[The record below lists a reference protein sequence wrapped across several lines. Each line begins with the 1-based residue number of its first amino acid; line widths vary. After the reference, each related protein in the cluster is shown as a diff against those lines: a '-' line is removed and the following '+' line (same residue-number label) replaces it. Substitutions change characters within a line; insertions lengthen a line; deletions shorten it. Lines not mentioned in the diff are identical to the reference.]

1 VANPSRHPLLRF
13 PHFNNQLMSF
23 ANFDYEAQTLTPRE
37 VVKAATATPQTEP
50 QNELDG
56 IIDKTSKQLELFGA
70 LVSQFDIQRKQV
82 GTRRDNA
89 RLRANIDVL
98 ISKIANMESAI
109 RILIDNVASV
119 VNNNQAGGTHKRLNI
134 TKKQI
139 VIKER
144 LESEFNGLH
153 KQLQVTTRAYR
164 EKKKQNPLREANE
177 TTPLIEE
184 HNQQQVQ
191 LQQQH
196 QQQQQIQEEQINETE
211 LQYHLLLT
219 EERNQEI
226 NQINE
231 GILEIN
237 SIFKD
242 LGELVHQQGD
252 QLDTIE
258 ENVLQLSGHTQ
269 QAQTELVKA
278 NEYQRKKGKWSCIIL
293 VALCIVGLVIVLAV
307 VS

>member
-1 VANPSRHPLLRF
+1 
-13 PHFNNQLMSF
+13 MSF
-23 ANFDYEAQTLTPRE
+23 ADFDYEAQTQTPRKG
-37 VVKAATATPQTEP
+37 VMAATSSPQTEP
-50 QNELDG
+50 QNELDV

-70 LVSQFDIQRKQV
+70 LVSQFDTQRKQV
-82 GTRRDNA
+82 GTRRDTA

-119 VNNNQAGGTHKRLNI
+119 VNNNQTGGSHKRLDI

-153 KQLQVTTRAYR
+153 KQFQVTTRAYR
-164 EKKKQNPLREANE
+164 EKKKQSPLQEADE

-184 HNQQQVQ
+184 HNQQKQQLQ
-191 LQQQH
+191 LQQQQP

-211 LQYHLLLT
+211 LQYHMLLT

-237 SIFKD
+237 TIFKD

-278 NEYQRKKGKWSCIIL
+278 NEYQRKKGKWSCIIF
-293 VALCIVGLVIVLAV
+293 VALCIVVLVIVLAV
-307 VS
+307 IS